1 METIIGRAIEKKLLL
16 DIEKS
21 GDAELVAIYGRRRIG
36 KTFLIRN
43 GFSRELAFEFSGIH
57 HATLD
62 QQLEGFS
69 LALTHAS
76 GSLPLAKPHSW
87 LKAFEMLKQYLTP
100 LVKSQRTVIF
110 MDEFPWIDTPKS
122 GFLPAFEQFW
132 NTWASRQPKLVVVIC
147 GSAASWMITKIINN
161 KGGLHNRVTK
171 RIRLLPFTIG
181 ETAAYLKNRK
191 IKLDKYQL
199 LQLYMTMGGIP
210 HYLKEIVLGESAA
223 QMIDKLCFT
232 KDGLLVDEFKN
243 LYFSL
248 FDNAQ
253 SHIDIVKA
261 LAKKGKGLS
270 RQEIIDTCKLT
281 TGGHAT
287 KLLDELIESGFIADY
302 TPFGKT
308 SRNKLYKLV
317 DEYSLFY
324 LKYIDGS
331 KATGSGTWLKAMTGQ
346 SWTSWSGNAFE
357 SICLKHIPQIKK
369 AMGIEAIY
377 TEESVWRYQPKAK
390 TEKGAQINLLIDRN
404 DGCVS
409 VCEMKFSAKPFEITK
424 TYANEL
430 NNKIDCFQQ
439 QTGTKKTVFL
449 TMVTTYGVK
458 KPGSHPGLVQSEVLM
473 DALFDV

>member
-1 METIIGRAIEKKLLL
+1 METIIGRITEKKLLL

-21 GDAELVAIYGRRRIG
+21 GDAELVAIYGRRRVG

-43 GFSRELAFEFSGIH
+43 GFSRELAFEYSGIH

-69 LALTHAS
+69 LALTNAS
-76 GSLPLAKPHSW
+76 ESLPLAKPESW
-87 LKAFEMLKQYLTP
+87 LKAFEMLKQYLIP
-100 LVKSQRTVIF
+100 LIKRQRTVIF

-132 NTWASRQPKLVVVIC
+132 NTWASRQSKLVVVIC

-171 RIRLLPFTIG
+171 RIRLLPFTVG

-199 LQLYMTMGGIP
+199 LQIYMAMGGVP
-210 HYLKEIVLGESAA
+210 HYLKEIVPGESAA
-223 QMIDKLCFT
+223 QVIDKLCFT
-232 KDGLLVDEFKN
+232 KDGLLLDEFKN

-308 SRNKLYKLV
+308 SRDKLYKLV

-357 SICLKHIPQIKK
+357 SICLKHLPQIKK
-369 AMGIEAIY
+369 AMGIEALY
-377 TEESVWRYQPKAK
+377 TEESVWRYQPKVK
-390 TEKGAQINLLIDRN
+390 TEKGAQIDLLIDRN
-404 DGCVS
+404 DSCIN
-409 VCEMKFSAKPFEITK
+409 VCEMKFSARPFEISKAYIT
-424 TYANEL
+424 EL
-430 NNKIDCFQQ
+430 NNKLECFQE
-439 QTGTKKTVFL
+439 QTGTKKTLFL

-458 KPGSHPGLVQSEVLM
+458 NLASHPGLVQSQVTM
-473 DALFDV
+473 DALFEV